1 MGESSVMRPGSGV
14 VVEIPLVAGG
24 APRCEGAERR
34 ARPTNPDI
42 QALRAVAVALVVL
55 YHAWP
60 AYVPGGY
67 IGVDVFFVISGFLIT
82 RQLLDEMERAGSI
95 SLAQFWMRRARRLL
109 PASLLVLGCSAAAT
123 FAWVPRRLWTQYFR
137 ELQASALYIQNW
149 VLAADSVDYFNSTNK
164 ASPAQHFWTL
174 SVEEQ
179 FYLGLPLLLLAGM
192 AAQRKLPWIGRRS
205 ALAAV
210 LALAAAG
217 SVVLSL
223 RTTLESSS
231 VAYFS
236 SGTRAWEFAAGALLA
251 FRARPIPVWSAVLGW
266 VAIASA
272 AFVFGSDTRMPGVAA
287 FVPVLGA
294 TAVVGA
300 AGQRA
305 ARTPSLVERPLQ
317 FLGNISYSVYLWHW
331 PLFVLAPIAL
341 ERELGHADKLV
352 LCAASVMLAWA
363 TTRWVENPIRY
374 ARWPRRVL
382 GPRQV
387 AVWSTAGMIAVVV
400 AAELGTFAIEHDVRA
415 SFAIAARLHAEDA
428 ACFGAKATRW
438 GEPCHNP
445 ALAGV
450 LLPHPSLINF
460 DAHRIDCWIDSGS
473 KLHVCTFGPQTGHV
487 KRLAAIGD
495 SHMGALIPPLEA
507 IATDQGWRID
517 IVSRGSCTWTTAA
530 AGHFKGPR
538 AKACR
543 GWNDELQA
551 WLLERE
557 PYDAILVTQRS
568 GRLPRPAPDADPR
581 TALVRG
587 VVEAWKTQAER
598 GARIIAIADN
608 PRADA
613 ITTSCVEEHLFEA
626 NERCSIPRAR
636 AFSAFDAAIDA
647 TRALPAS
654 HLIDL
659 SERYC
664 DAQTCFPVIG
674 NVVVYRDDN
683 HITATFARTLTPF
696 LLEHLQRALE

>member
-1 MGESSVMRPGSGV
+1 MGDSSVRRSGS
-14 VVEIPLVAGG
+14 E
-24 APRCEGAERR
+24 
-34 ARPTNPDI
+34 RPTNPDI
-42 QALRAVAVALVVL
+42 QALRAGAVALVVL

-67 IGVDVFFVISGFLIT
+67 VGVDVFFVISGFLIT
-82 RQLLDEMERAGSI
+82 RQLLDEVERAGSI
-95 SLAQFWMRRARRLL
+95 SLAQFWTRRARRLL
-109 PASLLVLGCSAAAT
+109 PASLLVLACSAAAT
-123 FAWVPRRLWTQYFR
+123 FAWAPRRLWTQYFR
-137 ELQASALYIQNW
+137 ELQASALYFQNW

-164 ASPAQHFWTL
+164 ASPVQHFWTL

-205 ALAAV
+205 SLAAV

-217 SVVLSL
+217 SVVFSL
-223 RTTLESSS
+223 QTTLESSS

-251 FRARPIPVWSAVLGW
+251 FRARPIPVWSAALGW
-266 VAIASA
+266 LAIASA

-294 TAVVGA
+294 AAVVGA
-300 AGQRA
+300 AGHRA
-305 ARTPSLVERPLQ
+305 ARTPSTVERPLQ

-331 PLFVLAPIAL
+331 PLFVLTPIAL
-341 ERELGHADKLV
+341 ERALGHTDKLI
-352 LCAASVMLAWA
+352 LCVASVTLAWA

-374 ARWPRRVL
+374 GRWPQRAL
-382 GPRQV
+382 GPLQV
-387 AVWSTAGMIAVVV
+387 AVWSSAGMLVIVV
-400 AAELGTFAIEHDVRA
+400 AAELGTLAIEHEVRA
-415 SFAIAARLHAEDA
+415 SFTMAERLHAENA

-438 GEPCHNP
+438 GEPCNNP

-450 LLPHPSLINF
+450 LLPHPSLMNL
-460 DAHRIDCWIDSGS
+460 DTRRTDCWYGDGS
-473 KLHVCTFGPQTGHV
+473 ALQVCTLGPETGYV

-495 SHMGALIPPLEA
+495 SHMGMLIPALEA
-507 IATDQGWRID
+507 IATEQRWRID
-517 IVSRGSCTWTTAA
+517 IASKGSCTWTTAA

-551 WLLERE
+551 WLLAHE

-568 GRLPRPAPDADPR
+568 GRLPRPTPDEDPR

-587 VVEAWKTQAER
+587 VVEVWKTQAER

-608 PRADA
+608 PRVDA
-613 ITTSCVEEHLFEA
+613 MTTSCVREHLFEA
-626 NERCSIPRAR
+626 NERCAIPRVR
-636 AFSAFDAAIDA
+636 AFSAFDASIDA
-647 TRALPAS
+647 TRTFPDS

-664 DAQTCFPVIG
+664 DAQACFPVIG
-674 NVVVYRDDN
+674 NVIVYRDDN
-683 HITATFARTLTPF
+683 HITATFARTLAPF